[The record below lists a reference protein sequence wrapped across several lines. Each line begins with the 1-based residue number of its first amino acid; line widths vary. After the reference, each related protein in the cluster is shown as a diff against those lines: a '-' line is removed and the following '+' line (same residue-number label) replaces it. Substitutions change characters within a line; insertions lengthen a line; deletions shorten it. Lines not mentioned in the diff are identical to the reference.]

1 VVIDYSVHSTTKL
14 MIGQFGWFGGSL
26 AGFLFPLHA
35 CLFQLSL
42 LAHVVELKLKLPLP
56 LII

>member
-1 VVIDYSVHSTTKL
+1 
-14 MIGQFGWFGGSL
+14 MIGQFGWLGGSL